1 MRIYVMEWF
10 ETKIVYEIEIDVN
23 FNIKC
28 IIQIE
33 VR

>member
-1 MRIYVMEWF
+1 MKWF

-23 FNIKC
+23 FNVKC

>member
-1 MRIYVMEWF
+1 MEWF
-10 ETKIVYEIEIDVN
+10 ETKIVYEIEINVN
-23 FNIKC
+23 FNVKC